1 MSADSSSRGSR
12 PGVACAGNFILD
24 RVKFIDVYPEQD
36 ALANIG
42 AESQSNG
49 GAAYNV
55 LLDLANL
62 GASFPLEAIG
72 CVGEDATGQFVIE
85 DCARHG
91 VDTSQ
96 LHTIAG
102 MPTSYTDVM
111 TVRST
116 GRRTFFH
123 QRGANARFGPEHFD
137 FQALESGH
145 LHLGY
150 ILLLDRLD
158 ELDPEYGTVAAR
170 VLASAQQAGLTT
182 SIDVV
187 SEDSDRFRGRV
198 LPALAHVDVAFM
210 NEFEASRTSGIPI
223 VENGEVNQA
232 RLQSA
237 ASAILA
243 EGKMDLLVIHTPKCG
258 YAWSR
263 DGRSYRQ
270 GSVKMPADRI
280 VSTVGAGDAFA
291 AGFLLA
297 WRSGMSV
304 PEALK
309 MGVCAA
315 ASCVTAPGT
324 SEGVRSAAECLSL
337 ADEFGTW

>member
-1 MSADSSSRGSR
+1 MNAVSRPRGSR

-62 GASFPLEAIG
+62 GAPFPLEAIG
-72 CVGEDATGQFVIE
+72 CVGEDAAGRFVAE

-91 VDTSQ
+91 VDASQ
-96 LHTIAG
+96 LHAVAG

-137 FQALESGH
+137 FGALRSGH

-170 VLASAQQAGLTT
+170 VLAEAREAGLTT
-182 SIDVV
+182 SVDVV
-187 SEDSDRFRGRV
+187 SEDSDRFRSRV

-223 VENGEVNQA
+223 VRDGEVDEGG
-232 RLQSA
+232 LQSA
-237 ASAILA
+237 ATTILS

-258 YAWSR
+258 YAWTR
-263 DGRSYRQ
+263 DGSSFRQ
-270 GSVKMPADRI
+270 GSVKMPAERV
-280 VSTVGAGDAFA
+280 VSAVGAGDAFA

-297 WRSGMSV
+297 WRSGQSV
-304 PEALK
+304 PEALRLA
-309 MGVCAA
+309 VCAA
-315 ASCVTAPGT
+315 ASCVTAAGT
-324 SEGVRSAAECLSL
+324 SEGVRPAAECLSL
-337 ADEFGTW
+337 ADEFGPW